1 MTLHP
6 KYITDENGKKVSVI
20 LSINEYNQ
28 LLTELD
34 ELEDLKLFD
43 AAKESDSICISRHCG
58 LETEI
63 LSASI
68 AFPIF

>member
-43 AAKESDSICISRHCG
+43 AAKESDSGERFSM
-58 LETEI
+58 EDVFD
-63 LSASI
+63 SI
-68 AFPIF
+68 ESKRNLKS

>member
-28 LLTELD
+28 LLTELE

-43 AAKESDSICISRHCG
+43 AAKESDSGERFSM
-58 LETEI
+58 EDVF
-63 LSASI
+63 ASI
-68 AFPIF
+68 ESKTNLKS

>member
-28 LLTELD
+28 LLTELE

-43 AAKESDSICISRHCG
+43 AAKESDSGERFSM
-58 LETEI
+58 EDVF
-63 LSASI
+63 ASI
-68 AFPIF
+68 ESKRNLKS

>member
-43 AAKESDSICISRHCG
+43 AAKESDSGERFSM
-58 LETEI
+58 EDVF
-63 LSASI
+63 ASI
-68 AFPIF
+68 ESKRNLKS

>member
-28 LLTELD
+28 LITELE

-43 AAKESDSICISRHCG
+43 AAKESDSGERFSM
-58 LETEI
+58 EDVF
-63 LSASI
+63 ASI
-68 AFPIF
+68 ESKTNLKS